1 MFPTVISNTGELR
14 AGITLDSIDM
24 STGHYRSKY
33 HTESLQQDPPHS
45 RVTDREIE
53 RLHSDLQTSLEI
65 SRKETKQRYS
75 VEEQLRETQEEN
87 TKLQQS
93 LDKNNRMLS
102 DFKRELEEKKKELQ
116 KAQEHQQSL
125 YENNR
130 MLYDNRRESEEKEA
144 ELRRQLQQKEEAL
157 QKLQE
162 RCQQLQQRCKQL
174 QEEVRASQELHEV
187 RNQWLIIDEK
197 EVEMTDEELGKGS
210 YGLVKVGIFRGLKVA
225 VKSLHEKIASEYN
238 ESHFKREMGIASLL
252 HHPNLVQ
259 FIGAK
264 IGRNPLILTEL
275 MTTSLYKERKRCRLS
290 KPQILDIAIQ
300 VALALNYLH
309 LQKPR
314 PLIHRDISSP
324 NVLLDPKGAGLFKAK
339 VSDYGSFVLAQ
350 ESCTVLPGNPRYS
363 AKEAR
368 DPEKHSPAMDV
379 YSYCMLVM
387 EMTID
392 EMPESTIA
400 ERKKQISCVTW
411 TPMKILIKNGTK
423 DDFENRPSMAEI
435 LDHLNCTLER
445 RL

>member
-1 MFPTVISNTGELR
+1 MFPTVISITGELR

-45 RVTDREIE
+45 RVTDREIQ

-157 QKLQE
+157 RKLQQ
-162 RCQQLQQRCKQL
+162 RCQQLQ
-174 QEEVRASQELHEV
+174 EEARASQELHEV

-324 NVLLDPKGAGLFKAK
+324 NVLLDPKGGGLYKAK

>member
-33 HTESLQQDPPHS
+33 HTESLQQDPPRS
-45 RVTDREIE
+45 TVTDREIE

-87 TKLQQS
+87 IKLQQS
-93 LDKNNRMLS
+93 LDKNN
-102 DFKRELEEKKKELQ
+102 KELQ

-157 QKLQE
+157 RKLQQ
-162 RCQQLQQRCKQL
+162 RCQQLQ
-174 QEEVRASQELHEV
+174 EEARASQELHEV

-264 IGRNPLILTEL
+264 IGCNPLILTEL

-368 DPEKHSPAMDV
+368 DPEKHGPAMDV
-379 YSYCMLVM
+379 YSYCILVM

>member
-33 HTESLQQDPPHS
+33 HTESLQQDPPRS
-45 RVTDREIE
+45 TVTDREIE

-87 TKLQQS
+87 IKLQQS
-93 LDKNNRMLS
+93 LDKNN
-102 DFKRELEEKKKELQ
+102 KELQ

-157 QKLQE
+157 RKLQQ
-162 RCQQLQQRCKQL
+162 RCQQLQ
-174 QEEVRASQELHEV
+174 EEARASQELHEV

-264 IGRNPLILTEL
+264 IGCNPLILTEL

-368 DPEKHSPAMDV
+368 DPEKHGPAMDV
-379 YSYCMLVM
+379 YSYCILVM
-387 EMTID
+387 EMTINK
-392 EMPESTIA
+392 MPESTIA
-400 ERKKQISCVTW
+400 ERKEQISCVTW
-411 TPMKILIKNGTK
+411 TPMKILIRNGTK
-423 DDFENRPSMAEI
+423 DDFEKRPSMAEI

>member
-1 MFPTVISNTGELR
+1 MFSTVISNTGDFR

-45 RVTDREIE
+45 RVTDREIQ

-93 LDKNNRMLS
+93 LDKNNKMLS

-157 QKLQE
+157 RKLQE
-162 RCQQLQQRCKQL
+162 RCQQLQ
-174 QEEVRASQELHEV
+174 EEARASQELHEV

-264 IGRNPLILTEL
+264 IGCNPLILTEL

-368 DPEKHSPAMDV
+368 DPEKHGPAMDV
-379 YSYCMLVM
+379 YSYCILVM